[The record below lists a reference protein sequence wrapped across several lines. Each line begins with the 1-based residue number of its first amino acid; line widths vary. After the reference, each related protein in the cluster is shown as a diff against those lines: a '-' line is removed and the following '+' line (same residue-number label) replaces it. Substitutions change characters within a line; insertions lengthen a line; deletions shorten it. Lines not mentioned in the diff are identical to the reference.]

1 VTAPFVAEG
10 DARTMNAIIL
20 FPSREV
26 VLALCHDLE
35 HQEAKR
41 IRQPTTTNVT
51 MLLVEGLRPPR

>member
-10 DARTMNAIIL
+10 DARTMNVIIL

-51 MLLVEGLRPPR
+51 MLLV